1 MFLPFIISEHLPR
14 KKRTYLGQRSGQV
27 SSPYFSQVE
36 NHLTCSKQSPPPPLS
51 PPAAKIKVQ
60 LRFMLTEDGTFRKQE
75 ASNTDSKSRRW
86 SKRAFQRRSSEIEVR
101 LHRTSLTGSQGHS
114 SVDGPKSPTTS
125 RRRSSSIAVARPTPD
140 LHR

>member
-1 MFLPFIISEHLPR
+1 MFLSFTLSEYLPR
-14 KKRTYLGQRSGQV
+14 EKRSYLYQRSGQV

-36 NHLTCSKQSPPPPLS
+36 NHLTCSKQFPLS
-51 PPAAKIKVQ
+51 SSPAVKIKVQ

>member
-1 MFLPFIISEHLPR
+1 MRE
-14 KKRTYLGQRSGQV
+14 KRSYLCQRSGQV

-36 NHLTCSKQSPPPPLS
+36 NHLTCSKQFPLS
-51 PPAAKIKVQ
+51 SLPAVKIKVQ

>member
-1 MFLPFIISEHLPR
+1 MFVPFILIWTSIRE
-14 KKRTYLGQRSGQV
+14 KRTYLGQRSGQV

-36 NHLTCSKQSPPPPLS
+36 NHLTCSKQFPLPSPS
-51 PPAAKIKVQ
+51 KIKVQ